1 VPVNSTGGP
10 VKSTEGRHRSRAFMH
25 VWVRHGVCSSL
36 AAMPQQY
43 DKIAA
48 YRRFRG
54 PFKPAKRDV
63 IDRFERAYL
72 SGLVLQASTLGEMS
86 RRSGLSLP
94 HLRNLLRR
102 HDLLDQVSGRRPHD
116 RGDER

>member
-1 VPVNSTGGP
+1 MSQ
-10 VKSTEGRHRSRAFMH
+10 R
-25 VWVRHGVCSSL
+25 
-36 AAMPQQY
+36 Y

-72 SGLVLQASTLGEMS
+72 SGLVVKVSTLGEMS

-102 HDLLDQVSGRRPHD
+102 HDLLDQLGGRRTPQQ
-116 RGDER
+116 GEER